1 MTAFMVAVDVGVGW
15 RKKDSGQRESNPH
28 DDPAMSVKSFLVQ
41 NEGLGQVEILKN
53 VPDMAYFL
61 TYSALFSIFFA

>member
-1 MTAFMVAVDVGVGW
+1 
-15 RKKDSGQRESNPH
+15 
-28 DDPAMSVKSFLVQ
+28 MSVKSFLVQ